1 MRHAAPESATFP
13 VPAGFCP
20 GRALFCAVRRKNRI
34 FLTASILPPEVQRG
48 WNSSP
53 FTLYIIDL
61 SHLGSADK
69 PLGADFRRQ
78 DGSGKKYSCF
88 CVIPL
93 QNSVRPGQKPAG
105 TGKVADSGA
114 AWEEEL

>member
-1 MRHAAPESATFP
+1 MGHAPPVSASFP

-34 FLTASILPPEVQRG
+34 FLTVSILPSEVQRG

-53 FTLYIIDL
+53 FMLGMSDF
-61 SHLGSADK
+61 SHSGSSDK

-78 DGSGKKYSCF
+78 VGSDEAF
-88 CVIPL
+88 
-93 QNSVRPGQKPAG
+93 R
-105 TGKVADSGA
+105 
-114 AWEEEL
+114 

>member
-1 MRHAAPESATFP
+1 MGHAAPASASFP

-34 FLTASILPPEVQRG
+34 FLTVSVLPSEVQLG

-53 FTLYIIDL
+53 FMLCMSEF
-61 SHLGSADK
+61 SHLGSSDK

-78 DGSGKKYSCF
+78 DGSDEAF
-88 CVIPL
+88 
-93 QNSVRPGQKPAG
+93 R
-105 TGKVADSGA
+105 
-114 AWEEEL
+114 